1 MLFSAVTSDC
11 GEIAY
16 SFSIP
21 STPCHPS
28 STDSVYVPPTGRSPS
43 PPAGKMRFRT
53 ADWLGRYVSKGKN
66 LASDV
71 SLYLKTTAVG
81 LCAVGFIQ
89 DRYGSRKTIIW
100 GMIFLTGA
108 LFLLFFATS
117 LGMLVAGYVL
127 IGLPLGAFQIS
138 STIFASEVCPIRLR
152 PYLTCWVCMSWGVS
166 STDSSHKS
174 RPCLTRHSL
183 S

>member
-1 MLFSAVTSDC
+1 
-11 GEIAY
+11 
-16 SFSIP
+16 
-21 STPCHPS
+21 
-28 STDSVYVPPTGRSPS
+28 
-43 PPAGKMRFRT
+43 
-53 ADWLGRYVSKGKN
+53 VSKGKN
-66 LASDV
+66 LASNF

-138 STIFASEVCPIRLR
+138 STVFASEVCPIRLR

-166 STDSSHKS
+166 STDSSNKS
-174 RPCLTRHSL
+174 LPSLTRPDTPFLDSRL
-183 S
+183 GCSWLPWSPRARQGFKVNGVSDVTMLYKVSN